1 MPRCGGGGGGAP
13 VQGGGELPREAEVV
27 VVGGGVAGTGVA
39 YHLATRGAG
48 RGVLLL
54 EVGVVVV
61 GSLCSFGGTP
71 RGNVPALGVGG
82 TTTGFQGLGLFLDSI
97 RTFVNSLGQILGV

>member
-1 MPRCGGGGGGAP
+1 MHRCGGGGAP
-13 VQGGGELPREAEVV
+13 VQGGQELPREAEVV

-54 EVGVVVV
+54 EVGWRWRWAGAGVTLPIWR
-61 GSLCSFGGTP
+61 STP
-71 RGNVPALGVGG
+71 SC
-82 TTTGFQGLGLFLDSI
+82 LGLLS
-97 RTFVNSLGQILGV
+97 SWCW